1 MKYQYENVHY
11 ACTACITIDSVMK
24 MKKELYTSL
33 FRRMQ
38 IQNKEKMSK
47 FIKAELESESESELQ
62 SDTES
67 KPKSEL
73 EPDPEY
79 W

>member
-1 MKYQYENVHY
+1 
-11 ACTACITIDSVMK
+11 MK
-24 MKKELYTSL
+24 MCIMLAQPAELLILLWKWKKELYTSL